1 MTILLIIKK
10 YKFPILIVTSIILVE
25 NIAWLA
31 EPTIFGRLLD
41 AMIDH
46 FYQKENVG
54 YIFPL
59 VLWIFIYLLNTL
71 GGAMSRLSSG
81 KVYSKMYASVA
92 SDVIIVSQS
101 KGYPVSKTLARAELA
116 KEYINFLKDRIPEIV
131 WQISASFG
139 AMFAI
144 FFYDWRIAIVCSL
157 IVLPIIYI
165 NRIYKKNVVIQQKF
179 LHDNKEDMYKL
190 LDEKNSTTIQQYF
203 FSMVVPQTKIAK
215 WNSIDYGII
224 KFLLM
229 IIFVVVL
236 FICVDVDQFTTGKI
250 YSIVAYLWT
259 FIAST
264 EYLPGL
270 MESIAS
276 VNELN
281 TRLAEEDQMEISL

>member
-1 MTILLIIKK
+1 MTILSIIKK
-10 YKFPILIVTSIILVE
+10 YKIPILIVTLIILIE

-46 FYQKENVG
+46 FYQKENVN
-54 YIFPL
+54 YVFPL
-59 VLWIFIYLLNTL
+59 FLWIFIYMLNTL
-71 GGAMSRLSSG
+71 GGAMARLSSG
-81 KVYSKMYASVA
+81 RVYSKMYASVA
-92 SDVIIVSQS
+92 SDVIILSQS
-101 KGYPVSKTLARAELA
+101 KGFPISKTLARAELT

-131 WQISASFG
+131 WQFSASFG

-157 IVLPIIYI
+157 IIIPMVYI
-165 NRIYKKNVVIQQKF
+165 NRIYKRNVVQQQKF
-179 LHDNKEDMYKL
+179 LHDNREDMYRL
-190 LDEKNSTTIQQYF
+190 LEEKDTSTIQQYY

-224 KFLLM
+224 KSLLM

-236 FICVDVDQFTTGKI
+236 FICVDVDNFTTGKI

-281 TRLAEEDQMEISL
+281 LRLAEEDNLV